1 MADLL
6 IIDDDTL
13 AADRLARLLTRA
25 GHETRHAPD
34 VGAALRC
41 LSQRHPDLVLLD
53 INLPRTDGLTLLD
66 ALRGEPRFAHTRVA
80 VYTGR
85 DEPDAR
91 DTARRLG
98 ACEFILK
105 GLPWAVTYRQIQQ
118 CLISTDEPPPPARG

>member
-1 MADLL
+1 MANLL

-13 AADRLARLLTRA
+13 AADQLARLLARA
-25 GHETRHAPD
+25 GHEARCAHD

-41 LSQRHPDLVLLD
+41 LREREPDLVLLD
-53 INLPRTDGLTLLD
+53 LGLPRTDGLALLD

-85 DEPDAR
+85 DEPEDR

-105 GLPWAVTYRQIQQ
+105 GLPWSDTYRQIEQ
-118 CLISTDEPPPPARG
+118 CLTPHASPPPA